1 MLINKTRN
9 KIVVRKVKLAN
20 DYLTKLRGLM
30 FENKEK
36 FNYALVFDLR
46 GEHKLSAS
54 IHMLFV
60 FFPIDVLYLD
70 RNKKVVQVVR
80 NLKPF
85 TPLFVPE
92 KHSAYIVE
100 IPTGKSKGIGV
111 GDQLG
116 WT

>member
-9 KIVVRKVKLAN
+9 KVIAKEVRLA
-20 DYLTKLRGLM
+20 DTYLLKLRGLM
-30 FENKEK
+30 FENRGR

-46 GEHKLSAS
+46 GEHKFSAS

-70 RNKKVVQVVR
+70 KNRKVVQVVR

-85 TPLFVPE
+85 TPLFVPQ
-92 KHSAYIVE
+92 KQSAYIVE
-100 IPTGKSKGIGV
+100 IPAGKSNGIAA
-111 GDQLG
+111 GDVMG
-116 WT
+116 WK